1 MGPPAWHIRPY
12 RPGDE
17 RTLVALWSQAFN
29 RPMTEE
35 HWRWKAK
42 GRPAP
47 VENVGVAVGA
57 DDRPIFQFVGI
68 PCPARVLGKPRL
80 VMVGADVVTDPD
92 FRRRGVFTATVRR
105 LFDTWREAGVAL
117 VIGLANDRWGTR
129 ADALGYERSFQL
141 RWLIRPLRLER
152 VLARKARLP
161 GLARLT
167 GLGNVWNRVWDRA
180 TPAPSEIT
188 VRPLVSATADVDAIW
203 ERGSQQVATSLV
215 RDRAWVTWRYG
226 RPPEGDYRL
235 TLAER
240 TGSPA
245 GYAAYRV
252 DRTAGHTVVRIAEIF
267 APGDDAALRAL
278 VRDVLARAVAMDAES
293 VMTLAVRGSS
303 TDRELRRA
311 GFLFS
316 PGAYRL
322 EMVRLDTT
330 IPATALRDPHG
341 WWLTGGDFDVI

>member
-1 MGPPAWHIRPY
+1 MSAAAWHIRPY

-17 RTLVALWSQAFN
+17 RTLVALWSEAFN

-47 VENVGVAVGA
+47 IENVGVAVAA

-68 PCPARVLGKPRL
+68 PCPAVVLGKPRT
-80 VMVGADVVTDPD
+80 VMVGADVVTDPE
-92 FRRRGVFTATVRR
+92 FRRRGVFTATVHR

-117 VIGLANDRWGTR
+117 VLGLANDLWGSR
-129 ADALGYERSFQL
+129 ADALGYERSFPL
-141 RWLIRPLRLER
+141 RWLVRPLRPER
-152 VLARKARLP
+152 VLARKTRLP
-161 GLARLT
+161 GLGRLR
-167 GLGNVWNRVWDRA
+167 GLGNLWNRAWDCA
-180 TPAPSEIT
+180 TPVASDIT
-188 VRPLVSATADVDAIW
+188 VRPLPSATDEIDTIW
-203 ERGSQQVATSLV
+203 ERGSRHVSTSLV

-226 RPPEGDYRL
+226 RSPEGAHGL

-240 TGSPA
+240 AGVPA
-245 GYAAYRV
+245 GYAVYRV
-252 DRTAGHTVVRIAEIF
+252 ARTDGRTVVRIPEIF
-267 APGDDAALRAL
+267 APGDRFVLRAL
-278 VRDVLARAVAMDAES
+278 VHDVVARAVAEDAES
-293 VMTLAVRGSS
+293 VVTLAVLGSD

-311 GFLFS
+311 GFVFS

-322 EMVRLDTT
+322 EMVRLDSA
-330 IPATALRDPHG
+330 ISSAALRDPRG